1 MQPKPPR
8 QLFGVL
14 SLGFIRESE
23 TCAMQPTTMSKV
35 TQRPDSPGVRIP
47 PPIYYIAA
55 FLLGLFLQSRFPL
68 PTLSSPVALG
78 VGIPLTA
85 LGVLFAGASVATM
98 LRGHGTLNTAGPSA
112 ALVTSGP
119 YRLTRNPMY
128 LALTLI
134 GGGLACA
141 LGITWALPL
150 LIPVVIYTQIGVI
163 MPEER

>member
-1 MQPKPPR
+1 
-8 QLFGVL
+8 
-14 SLGFIRESE
+14 
-23 TCAMQPTTMSKV
+23 MQPTTMVKP

-68 PTLSSPVALG
+68 PTLPPPVALG

-85 LGVLFAGASVATM
+85 LGVLFAGASVPTM
-98 LRGHGTLNTAGPSA
+98 LRGHGTLNTDRPSA
-112 ALVTSGP
+112 ALVTSGL

-128 LALTLI
+128 LALTLV

-163 MPEER
+163 MPEERYLERTFGDAYRAYRRRVRRWL